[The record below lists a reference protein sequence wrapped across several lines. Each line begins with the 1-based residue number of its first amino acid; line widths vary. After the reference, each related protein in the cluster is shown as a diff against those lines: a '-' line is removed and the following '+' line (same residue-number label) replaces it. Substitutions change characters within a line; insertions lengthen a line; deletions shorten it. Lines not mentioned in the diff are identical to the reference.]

1 MLGFGLVLPYL
12 ALYARSFGVSYA
24 AAGLFVAAAGIT
36 RLGTDVVAGSL
47 VDRFGVRGSTSVGV
61 VILGVASL
69 GTALAPNFHTAVVA
83 WGVGG
88 CGSALM
94 FAAQYSYLLRVVA
107 KEAMARTLS
116 LYYGAFNAGIIFG
129 GFAGGLLAE
138 SLGLEAP
145 LLFYSGILFGA
156 AFLFWRF
163 IPTLPSAA
171 SGSAGTLG
179 SLGRLREVLKTP
191 GFGTVVAVNFAY
203 MWFVISIFDTLIP
216 LFGHDELGMSEAQ
229 IGIAFAIAIAAE
241 FAILYPAG
249 SLTDKYGRKPVMVPS
264 LVALTL
270 SCAAVG
276 WATSTAT
283 LGALMLVLGL
293 ASGFAG
299 VPPAAMLS
307 DVIPEKSSGTGVG
320 MFRFAGDLS
329 FVFGPLVAG
338 FSATVFGFKGAF
350 AVATIPVI
358 VALVLVI
365 RAPETTKLR
374 DARVALE
381 EAEA

>member
-12 ALYARSFGVSYA
+12 ALYARSFGVSYG
-24 AAGLFVAAAGIT
+24 AAGLFVAAAGVT
-36 RLGTDVVAGSL
+36 RLGTDLVAGPL
-47 VDRFGVRGSTSVGV
+47 VDRFGARGAASVGV
-61 VILGVASL
+61 VILGVSSL
-69 GTALAPNFHTAVVA
+69 GTALAPTFPAAVVA

-156 AFLFWRF
+156 SFLFWRF
-163 IPTLPSAA
+163 IPTLPSA
-171 SGSAGTLG
+171 SSDSAGIG
-179 SLGRLREVLKTP
+179 SLGRLTEVLKTP
-191 GFGTVVAVNFAY
+191 GFGTVLAVNFAY

-249 SLTDKYGRKPVMVPS
+249 SLSDKHGRKPVMVPA
-264 LVALTL
+264 LAALTL

-283 LGALMLVLGL
+283 LGVLMLVLGL
-293 ASGFAG
+293 TSGFAG

-307 DVIPEKSSGTGVG
+307 DVIPEKNSGTGVG

-338 FSATVFGFKGAF
+338 FSATAFGFKGAF
-350 AVATIPVI
+350 AIATIPVI
-358 VALVLVI
+358 VALVLVV